1 MAYANHIGSFSFAV
15 LCFVSAR
22 ITIESPPQ
30 NNPVL
35 HGWPFPPF
43 VRRRNRARESLRRH
57 AVAID
62 ILLVEDNEGDIRL
75 MREILREINP
85 TARLHVVADGAEAM
99 DFLQYQGRYLV
110 APRPHVILL
119 ELNLPKLHGREVLAR
134 VKANPHT
141 QAIPVI
147 VLTSSEEECD

>member
-1 MAYANHIGSFSFAV
+1 V
-15 LCFVSAR
+15 
-22 ITIESPPQ
+22 P
-30 NNPVL
+30 
-35 HGWPFPPF
+35 
-43 VRRRNRARESLRRH
+43 
-57 AVAID
+57 ID

-147 VLTSSEEECD
+147 VLTSSEEECDVESSYQLMANSYLRKPGNLDEWEQMVISLNNFWFTLVKLPKREHAALPS